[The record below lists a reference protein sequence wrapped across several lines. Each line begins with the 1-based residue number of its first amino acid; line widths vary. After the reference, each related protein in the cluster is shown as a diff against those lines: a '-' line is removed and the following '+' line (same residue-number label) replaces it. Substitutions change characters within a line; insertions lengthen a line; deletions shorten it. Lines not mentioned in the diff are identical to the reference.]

1 MKLIDFKV
9 SPFKIVSY
17 IGQHSHDL
25 GKLDDEYFWD
35 DICLWNQQTYG
46 TYERYYKS
54 NRSKDKMKVLHMGC
68 EKVSYEIQQLMRYGR
83 LPMANSKGEIYNFP
97 QKEVP
102 SFYINDAFEKARTN
116 TFKRNMEILN
126 AYSIT

>member
-46 TYERYYKS
+46 TYERYYKT
-54 NRSKDKMKVLHMGC
+54 NNQG
-68 EKVSYEIQQLMRYGR
+68 EKESELDTETI
-83 LPMANSKGEIYNFP
+83 
-97 QKEVP
+97 
-102 SFYINDAFEKARTN
+102 RTYKQE
-116 TFKRNMEILN
+116 T
-126 AYSIT
+126 